1 MMYILDT
8 ANVDKIKHCI
18 ENYPVDGVTTNPSI
32 ISKEHADFYDLIE
45 MIKNVIGNRMFHIQ
59 VTGTTSDV
67 MLKEANVLR
76 EIVGD
81 TLYIKI
87 PVSPEG
93 LKATMELKRHG
104 FNVTET
110 AIFTPQQA
118 MIAAKAGA
126 DFVAPY
132 VNRLDNIVSD
142 GVNVVS
148 EIVEMFNVH
157 NIQTKVLAA
166 NFKTVEQV
174 HKIAMCGGHAVTVN
188 PDLFENL
195 IYHPLTQ
202 LAVDNFEKDWES
214 VYADKKILDII
225 KTPKAEQ

>member
-87 PVSPEG
+87 PVSPE
-93 LKATMELKRHG
+93 
-104 FNVTET
+104 
-110 AIFTPQQA
+110 
-118 MIAAKAGA
+118 
-126 DFVAPY
+126 
-132 VNRLDNIVSD
+132 
-142 GVNVVS
+142 
-148 EIVEMFNVH
+148 
-157 NIQTKVLAA
+157 
-166 NFKTVEQV
+166 
-174 HKIAMCGGHAVTVN
+174 
-188 PDLFENL
+188 
-195 IYHPLTQ
+195 
-202 LAVDNFEKDWES
+202 
-214 VYADKKILDII
+214 
-225 KTPKAEQ
+225 